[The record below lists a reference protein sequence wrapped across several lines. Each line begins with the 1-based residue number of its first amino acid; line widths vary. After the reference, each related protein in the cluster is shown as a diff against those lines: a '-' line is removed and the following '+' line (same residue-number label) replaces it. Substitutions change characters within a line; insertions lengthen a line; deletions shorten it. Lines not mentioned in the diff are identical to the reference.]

1 MENVNSGRNGS
12 ADNHPSKQLGN
23 KAITNFQGVNLA
35 MKEFNLESRVNT
47 RQGVIID
54 WSTGTMVLQTNS

>member
-12 ADNHPSKQLGN
+12 IDNHPSKQLGD
-23 KAITNFQGVNLA
+23 KSITKFSGVNLA

-54 WSTGTMVLQTNS
+54 WSNGTMILQTNS